1 MQTNRTAIII
11 SISVMAISIA
21 DMYFVIH
28 RGIADSLEALLY
40 IRKTLL
46 QKMFNVDT
54 AMEVLELRRQENGT
68 VLMYESIQ
76 KREQRTVFRSL
87 LQVANIIRITAKT
100 TTFDR
105 HIGVAGNV
113 KSSTKVGRAIISAR

>member
-1 MQTNRTAIII
+1 
-11 SISVMAISIA
+11 
-21 DMYFVIH
+21 
-28 RGIADSLEALLY
+28 
-40 IRKTLL
+40 
-46 QKMFNVDT
+46 MFNVDT
-54 AMEVLELRRQENGT
+54 AIEVLELRRQENGT

-76 KREQRTVFRSL
+76 KREQRRVFRSL